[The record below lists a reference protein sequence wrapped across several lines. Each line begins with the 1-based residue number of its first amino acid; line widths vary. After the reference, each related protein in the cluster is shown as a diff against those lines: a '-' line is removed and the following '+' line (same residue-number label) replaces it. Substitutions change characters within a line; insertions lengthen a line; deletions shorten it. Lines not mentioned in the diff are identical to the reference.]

1 MLCSTVLDSPEDLS
15 GSRLHLITNRSFQT
29 QLLKNASR
37 IKRVAI
43 EMKIQASY
51 DSVLPS
57 GGLVLSVTFGIQRRS
72 VIFLG
77 KDSFV
82 LNFAQ
87 PTICDEAVLRSGL
100 HRHIDADTI
109 LRQ

>member
-1 MLCSTVLDSPEDLS
+1 M
-15 GSRLHLITNRSFQT
+15 
-29 QLLKNASR
+29 
-37 IKRVAI
+37 
-43 EMKIQASY
+43 
-51 DSVLPS
+51 
-57 GGLVLSVTFGIQRRS
+57 LSVTFGIQRRS

-100 HRHIDADTI
+100 HRPTDWYWEAKLLRIYESNVENADVI
-109 LRQ
+109 PLAG